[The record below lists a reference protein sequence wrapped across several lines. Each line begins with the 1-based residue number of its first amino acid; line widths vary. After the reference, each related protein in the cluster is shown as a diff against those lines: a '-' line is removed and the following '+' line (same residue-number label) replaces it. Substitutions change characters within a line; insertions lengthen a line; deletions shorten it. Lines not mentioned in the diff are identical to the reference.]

1 MRFNLSEPMPRV
13 FRLDIHLNQILYDIN
28 YSTRLAL
35 HMVFALY
42 CYCEN
47 TTVIVELML
56 HTICPY
62 TQF

>member
-13 FRLDIHLNQILYDIN
+13 FRLDIHLNQILYDIT

-35 HMVFALY
+35 HKVFALY
-42 CYCEN
+42 FEY